1 MPIWLRKLTFRMI
14 EKHYDDEKE
23 AIERSQNKQKATV
36 ENTRPLGPAIST
48 PTYSTKVAR
57 K

>member
-1 MPIWLRKLTFRMI
+1 MI
-14 EKHYDDEKE
+14 EKHYQDENE
-23 AIERSQNKQKATV
+23 NIEKSQNIQKATAQ
-36 ENTRPLGPAIST
+36 NTKPLGPAVSS

>member
-1 MPIWLRKLTFRMI
+1 MI
-14 EKHYDDEKE
+14 EKHYEDEKE

-36 ENTRPLGPAIST
+36 ENTRPMGPAINA

>member
-1 MPIWLRKLTFRMI
+1 MI
-14 EKHYDDEKE
+14 EKHYEDEKE
-23 AIERSQNKQKATV
+23 AIEQSRNVQKATV
-36 ENTRPLGPAIST
+36 ENTRPLGPAINS

>member
-14 EKHYDDEKE
+14 EKHYQDENE
-23 AIERSQNKQKATV
+23 NIEKSQNIQKATAH
-36 ENTRPLGPAIST
+36 NTKPLGPAISS